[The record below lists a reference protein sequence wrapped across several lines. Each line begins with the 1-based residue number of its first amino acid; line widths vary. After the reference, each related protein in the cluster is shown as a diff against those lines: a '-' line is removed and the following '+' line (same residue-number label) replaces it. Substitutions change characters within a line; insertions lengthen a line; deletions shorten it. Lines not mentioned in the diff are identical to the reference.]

1 MKIEPYLH
9 LNGRA
14 EEALAFYERALGAR
28 VEMKMRFSE
37 SPEPFPEGQ
46 LPPGFGDKLMH
57 ASLLVGDARVM
68 LSDGGGLSGRALGGF
83 SLSLQYETEA
93 EARRAFEA
101 LADGGRIDMPIGP
114 TFWSPCFGM
123 VTDRFGVQWMTTVL
137 PAPPA

>member
-9 LNGRA
+9 LNGRT
-14 EEALAFYERALGAR
+14 EEALSFYERALGAR

-37 SPEPFPEGQ
+37 SPEPFPEGR
-46 LPPGFGDKLMH
+46 LPAALADKIMH
-57 ASLLVGDARVM
+57 ASFLVGDARVM
-68 LSDGGGLSGRALGGF
+68 LSDGGCLSGQALSGF